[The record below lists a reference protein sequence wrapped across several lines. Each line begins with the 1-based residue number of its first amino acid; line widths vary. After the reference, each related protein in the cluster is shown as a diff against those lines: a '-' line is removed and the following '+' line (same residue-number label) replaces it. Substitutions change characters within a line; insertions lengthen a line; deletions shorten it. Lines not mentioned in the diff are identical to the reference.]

1 MRFIEALL
9 GISPDNNSGT
19 LETAILLVIGFA
31 IMAAQYFSYRLR
43 AGRFKQIKTEP
54 GAQ

>member
-19 LETAILLVIGFA
+19 LETAILLVIGCA
-31 IMAAQYFSYRLR
+31 IMAARYFCYRL
-43 AGRFKQIKTEP
+43 GSVRFKQTKM
-54 GAQ
+54 GRAAQ